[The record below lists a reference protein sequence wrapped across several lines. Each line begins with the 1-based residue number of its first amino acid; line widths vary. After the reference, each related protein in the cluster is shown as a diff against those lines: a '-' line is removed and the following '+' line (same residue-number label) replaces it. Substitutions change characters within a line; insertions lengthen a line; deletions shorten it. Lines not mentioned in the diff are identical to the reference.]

1 MIKRKRYVRSS
12 KQCQY
17 LASHY
22 AALLVNEAWQKDFSL
37 SGTTIRILT
46 GHEASVHQRYQWND
60 ITALLPAEDSSPLL
74 SETVQHNAAFLSR
87 TFELPKHAE
96 KMLEFM
102 IVLSSNDGLQHV
114 TQQLSESDPMVLER
128 MLCAHYNITQDD
140 FNNILRTLTEF
151 QLICASSTYHLGLL
165 RLSGRLANT
174 LTARKLAEPAELLSE
189 VTVQS
194 PAAQFTLKQFEHVDA
209 QLLQRYLAA
218 ATKQQLT
225 GINILLYGEPGTG
238 KTELARTLAKSINRQ
253 LLEVRSVH
261 VEEGRLLD
269 DIGTGSPSRRRLGY
283 MNMLQSLLKHSHSTI
298 LLVDECEGLFDDI
311 STVYTKEAFVR
322 LLESNAVPA
331 IWITNHVELL
341 EQSYVRRFKLVME
354 LPVPDEHFYYRMN
367 KPLLSP
373 LDVSKEF
380 MLELA
385 GSEQVSPA
393 VIANAAHIAKTLA
406 LQGEE
411 AEALIDS
418 VIASTQQASGK
429 ETFSTRYQGDIAFN
443 PALFN
448 LKGQDTNATLA
459 DIEFAVSEG
468 LPVRVLL
475 TGPPGTGKTAWPH
488 YLAECMGL
496 DVLHIKSSDV
506 LSKYVGDS
514 EQKLAV
520 LFRSAQQS
528 QQLILLDEV
537 DSILSKRESAN
548 AVHEVQLVN
557 ELLSQLECCQVPVFA
572 ATNHLK
578 ALDSAVMRRFDFKL
592 ECDYLTQQQKELLYR
607 QTLQLRKLTT
617 DEQTTLATLAY
628 LTPGDFAILARR
640 MMFQPNQN
648 HRANA
653 VALLS
658 AENNRKQV
666 QRPIG
671 FIR

>member
-1 MIKRKRYVRSS
+1 MIKRKRCLRNN
-12 KQCQY
+12 KKCQF

-22 AALLVNEAWQKDFSL
+22 AALLMNETWQKDFSL
-37 SGTTIRILT
+37 SGTTLRILT
-46 GHEASVHQRYQWND
+46 GQEASVHQRYQWDD
-60 ITALLPAEDSSPLL
+60 ITALLPAEDNSPVV
-74 SETVQHNAAFLSR
+74 SETVQHNAAFLCR
-87 TFELPKHAE
+87 TFELMKHAE
-96 KMLEFM
+96 KMLEFI
-102 IVLSSNDGLQHV
+102 IVMSSNDGLQHV
-114 TQQLSESDPMVLER
+114 TQQLTDSDPMVLER
-128 MLCAHYNITQDD
+128 TLCAHYNITQDD
-140 FNNILRTLTEF
+140 FNNILKTLTDF
-151 QLICASSTYHLGLL
+151 QLLCASSTYHLGLL

-174 LTARKLAEPAELLSE
+174 LTALKLNEPAELLSE

-194 PAAQFTLKQFEHVDA
+194 PAAKFTLKQFEHVDV
-209 QLLQRYLAA
+209 QMLQRYLAA
-218 ATKQQLT
+218 AIKRQLK

-253 LLEVRSVH
+253 LLEVRSAH
-261 VEEGRLLD
+261 VEEGHLLD
-269 DIGTGSPSRRRLGY
+269 DIGTGSPSRRRLGS
-283 MNMLQSLLKHSHSTI
+283 MNMLQSLLKHSHSTL

-311 STVYTKEAFVR
+311 STVYTKEAFMR

-341 EQSYVRRFKLVME
+341 EQSFVRRFKLVME

-367 KPLLSP
+367 KPMLSP
-373 LDVSKEF
+373 LNVTKEF
-380 MLELA
+380 MLQLA
-385 GSEQVSPA
+385 GRCHVSPA
-393 VIANAAHIAKTLA
+393 VIANAIHIARTLE

-411 AEALIDS
+411 AETLIDS
-418 VIASTQQASGK
+418 VIASTQKASGK
-429 ETFSTRYQGDIAFN
+429 EISSTRYQGDIAFD

-448 LKGQDTNATLA
+448 LKGQNADSTLA

-475 TGPPGTGKTAWPH
+475 SGPPGTGKTAWPH

-514 EQKLAV
+514 EQKLAT
-520 LFRSAQQS
+520 LFRAAQQS

-572 ATNHLK
+572 ATNHLN

-617 DEQTTLATLAY
+617 DEQSALAKLAY

-640 MMFQPNQN
+640 TMFQPNHN

-653 VALLS
+653 VDLLS

-666 QRPIG
+666 QLPIG